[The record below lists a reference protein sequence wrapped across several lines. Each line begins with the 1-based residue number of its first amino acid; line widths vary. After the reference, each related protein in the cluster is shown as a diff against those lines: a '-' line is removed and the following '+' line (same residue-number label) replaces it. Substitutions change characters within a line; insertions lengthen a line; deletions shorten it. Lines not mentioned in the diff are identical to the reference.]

1 MPDTERSAK
10 QKLTRREFIKSS
22 AAGAAGTAALIA
34 GAEAAFGKTAG
45 NMGSSGMSKSVPG
58 APGRRKRYAIVG
70 TGGRHYM
77 YHDAILGRFAATS
90 ELVGLCDTN
99 AGRVRL
105 SQDRARA
112 KSGRDIPGYAAS
124 DFDRMIA
131 ETKPDAV
138 IVTTVDVFHHEYIA
152 RALELGADAIS
163 EKPMTNRAEHCRHVL
178 DAVKKTGRRLRVTF
192 NYRYSPPR
200 TQVKDLLMSG
210 VIGDI
215 LSVDFHWMLNTS
227 HGADYFRRWH
237 SQKKF
242 SNGLMCHKACHH
254 FDLVNWW
261 LSAVPVS
268 VYATGKREF
277 YTPQTARRFGLQGP
291 HERCLTCPEK
301 AKCGFALDLASNA
314 DLKALYLDNEKYDGY
329 FRDRCVFR
337 PDIDIED
344 TMNVIVGYD
353 NNVTLSYSVNAFNAW
368 EGYVIAFNGTKGRL
382 EHKAEE
388 SVYIS
393 GDGSVPG
400 ALKRDGTYIRIYPLR
415 TPGYGVDVWTGEGG
429 HGGGDDVMLDDI
441 FGAEPK
447 PDKYMRAA
455 DQRSG
460 AYSCLVGIAANV
472 CFETGQPVKIADLA
486 PGVGYPDYPAMPKRT
501 DPVPMPGK

>member
-1 MPDTERSAK
+1 MGESSIIK
-10 QKLTRREFIKSS
+10 GSGLTRRNFIKTS
-22 AAGAAGTAALIA
+22 AAGAAGIWAVSGAAQ
-34 GAEAAFGKTAG
+34 AAPPST
-45 NMGSSGMSKSVPG
+45 PG
-58 APGRRKRYAIVG
+58 PRRKRYAIVG

-77 YHDAILGRFAATS
+77 YHEAILGRFAATS

-99 AGRVRL
+99 AGRVKL

-112 KSGRDIPGYAAS
+112 RAGRTIPGYAAT
-124 DFDRMIA
+124 DFDKMIA

-138 IVTTVDVFHHEYIA
+138 IVTTVDAFHHEYIC
-152 RALELGADAIS
+152 RALELGCDAMT
-163 EKPMTNRAEHCRHVL
+163 EKPMTNEAERCRRVL
-178 DAVKKTGRRLRVTF
+178 ETLKKTGRRLRVTF

-210 VIGDI
+210 VIGDV

-227 HGADYFRRWH
+227 HGTDYFRRWH

-242 SNGLMCHKACHH
+242 SNGLMCHKATHH

-268 VYATGKREF
+268 VQATGKREF
-277 YTPQTARRFGLQGP
+277 YTPQMARRFGLQGP
-291 HERCLTCPEK
+291 HERCHTCPEK
-301 AKCGFALDLASNA
+301 KL
-314 DLKALYLDNEKYDGY
+314 
-329 FRDRCVFR
+329 CVFR
-337 PDIDIED
+337 PEIDIED
-344 TMNVIVGYD
+344 TMNVLVGYD
-353 NNVTLSYSVNAFNAW
+353 NNVTLCYSVNAFNAW

-393 GDGSVPG
+393 NDGSVPG

-415 TPGYGVDVWTGEGG
+415 QPGYSVEVWTGVGG

-441 FGAEPK
+441 FGETPK
-447 PDKYMRAA
+447 PDKYMRNA

-460 AYSCLVGIAANV
+460 AYGCLVGIAANI
-472 CFETGQPVKIADLA
+472 CFKTGQPVKIADLA
-486 PGVGYPDYPAMPKRT
+486 PDVGYPDYPAMPKHT
-501 DPVPMPGK
+501 DPVPMPKRT